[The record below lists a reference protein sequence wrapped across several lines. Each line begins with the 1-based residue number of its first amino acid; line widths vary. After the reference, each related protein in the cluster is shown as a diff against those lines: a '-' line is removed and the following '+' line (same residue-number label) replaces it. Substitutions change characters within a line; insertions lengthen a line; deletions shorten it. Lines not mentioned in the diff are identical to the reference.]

1 MFFDDIG
8 SIIEAVAYIGLS
20 ASTCIP
26 AQAYILRKHL
36 DVHIAGT
43 MTMGLLPGTAI
54 GTVVL
59 IYVTSP
65 WIKRSLGLLFL
76 VVWVVIQRKAST
88 DNSQPTTVAADDDG
102 EEEAFRLESKAS
114 YLLLW
119 VTSVFAGILGGLFGT
134 AGPPFMVYLQ
144 YHNMN
149 KDTWRSCAATAGS
162 IYSPIRTV
170 MVFYFGGVWDNSKIP
185 VYVCVML
192 GSIAGLVF
200 GNECVADKIDKVMFR
215 KLINV
220 LLFLGSVLL
229 ISSGFALVSKIIG
242 ITSVCIFFMVCISYL
257 ARKKFCNNTKKPGNE
272 VELSATV

>member
-1 MFFDDIG
+1 
-8 SIIEAVAYIGLS
+8 
-20 ASTCIP
+20 
-26 AQAYILRKHL
+26 
-36 DVHIAGT
+36 
-43 MTMGLLPGTAI
+43 
-54 GTVVL
+54 
-59 IYVTSP
+59 
-65 WIKRSLGLLFL
+65 
-76 VVWVVIQRKAST
+76 
-88 DNSQPTTVAADDDG
+88 
-102 EEEAFRLESKAS
+102 
-114 YLLLW
+114 
-119 VTSVFAGILGGLFGT
+119 
-134 AGPPFMVYLQ
+134 
-144 YHNMN
+144 MN

-257 ARKKFCNNTKKPGNE
+257 ARKKFCNSHNTKKPGNE